1 MSRFFRIINNII
13 YSPASDKISI
23 GPPANMK
30 TVRTD
35 MYSSQAQDI
44 IRKKHSHKKPRYGED
59 VLFMFDFYLIFY
71 HSQIPLT
78 SKQAKEDSS

>member
-13 YSPASDKISI
+13 SSPASDTFSI

-30 TVRTD
+30 T
-35 MYSSQAQDI
+35 SQAQDI

-71 HSQIPLT
+71 HLQIPLT
-78 SKQAKEDSS
+78 SKQAKEDSSYKQTT

>member
-13 YSPASDKISI
+13 SSPASDTISI

-35 MYSSQAQDI
+35 LYSSQAQDI

-59 VLFMFDFYLIFY
+59 VLFMFDFYSIFY